1 MRISPGA
8 TFAVELP
15 AAASLAFSSLRL
27 NSLIMSGARRAASL
41 RPAALPF
48 WRWLW
53 NNKMNSGARKFRAV
67 LFVSMH
73 TYLPKTEP
81 QITTVENRRR

>member
-15 AAASLAFSSLRL
+15 AAASLAFSSFRL

-53 NNKMNSGARKFRAV
+53 RFTV